1 MFKRIDF
8 NDWNTLLIVVFFIT
22 LWAFLYFS
30 WKAIRMKSSERD
42 HLANLPLDKDITD
55 EPKADSKL

>member
-30 WKAIRMKSSERD
+30 WKAIRMKSAERD
-42 HLANLPLDKDITD
+42 HLANLPLEPDDANTSPKDH
-55 EPKADSKL
+55 SL